1 MCRRRREERSARAG
15 GRDFGM
21 VKNLKTSGRPGLSAV
36 DSEISVVLE
45 AGHEAIAHAD
55 AVFLETVSELHAANP
70 PTA

>member
-1 MCRRRREERSARAG
+1 
-15 GRDFGM
+15 M